1 MKDLLG
7 RLLPPFAE
15 GPREK
20 PRDMLY
26 LAADRPPWLISFGVG
41 LQHALAALMLLIYAV
56 ITGQEIGLEGD
67 RLREFM
73 ALGILVMGFGTL
85 LNGLTSRFSAGHLLV
100 LYPGPVI
107 MAVFIG
113 VAQAAGPGAA
123 AGGALTS
130 GLALLVLSRF
140 LPVLRLLFPAEV
152 SGVLLMLLSMSLIP
166 LGINRA
172 FDLGNGPGNPL
183 DLPSILIALATL
195 GTIVGLLVWS
205 AGRARVLAL
214 FIGAGVGLLVA
225 ILTGQF
231 GAQELSQVATAPL
244 LAIPGAHYRPP
255 LPSWQAAT
263 LLPFLLVSI
272 MVAVAAVGG
281 GIVID
286 KMNDAKWCR
295 PDLPMIGRLLN
306 GLSLCHLLSGLTGTP
321 TVAVSSVNLGMVHAT
336 GVAARRAG
344 VAAGLVMM
352 ALACLP
358 AITTCIILLPKPVI
372 GALLLYTAAYL
383 MVSGA
388 ELVLSRL
395 LNARRR
401 ATVGLGL
408 VAGAAVFMVPAL
420 TAAVPLALK
429 PILGSGLVVGVCC
442 AIFLNLIFRIGIAKE
457 VACRLDGPRP
467 AEQARRLLEDGGADW
482 GARREVILRA
492 ILVIDEAL
500 AILRQEEVMAG
511 PARLMARFNE
521 ETLVLTLDYPG
532 QAIRLE
538 ADQPLDVRA
547 LLDSDQDETAL
558 DQTMAAISA
567 TLIRNLADRVSS
579 RSPAGRGRL
588 RLEFNH

>member
-26 LAADRPPWLISFGVG
+26 LAADRPPWLISLGVG
-41 LQHALAALMLLIYAV
+41 LQHAMAALMLLVYAV
-56 ITGQEIGLEGD
+56 IAGQEIGLEGD

-100 LYPGPVI
+100 VYPGPLI

-130 GLALLVLSRF
+130 GLALLVLGRF

-166 LGINRA
+166 LGINRS
-172 FDLGNGPGNPL
+172 FDLGDGPGNPL

-195 GTIVGLLVWS
+195 GTIVALQVWS
-205 AGRARVLAL
+205 VGRARVLAL

-244 LAIPGAHYRPP
+244 LAIPGEHYRPP
-255 LPSWQAAT
+255 VPNWQVAA
-263 LLPFLLVSI
+263 LLPFLLTSI
-272 MVAVAAVGG
+272 MVAVDAVGG

-286 KMNDAKWCR
+286 KMNDAKWRR
-295 PDLPMIGRLLN
+295 PDLPMISRLLN
-306 GLSLCHLLSGLTGTP
+306 GLGLCHLLNGLAGTP

-344 VAAGLVMM
+344 VAAGLIMM
-352 ALACLP
+352 ALAFLP
-358 AITTCIILLPKPVI
+358 AITTFITLLPKPVI
-372 GALLLYTAAYL
+372 GALLLYTAAYM

-420 TAAVPLALK
+420 TEAVPLALK
-429 PILGSGLVVGVCC
+429 PILSSGLVVGVCC
-442 AIFLNLIFRIGIAKE
+442 TILLNLIFRIGIAKE

-467 AEQARRLLEDGGADW
+467 AEQARRLLEHAGADW

-492 ILVIDEAL
+492 TLVVDEAL
-500 AILRQEEVMAG
+500 EVLRQAGVMAG
-511 PARLMARFNE
+511 PARLVVRFDEN
-521 ETLVLTLDYPG
+521 TLVLTLDYPG
-532 QAIRLE
+532 QTILLE
-538 ADQPLDVRA
+538 ADQPVDVGA
-547 LLDSDQDETAL
+547 LLDNDQDPAAL
-558 DQTMAAISA
+558 DQSMAAISVA
-567 TLIRNLADRVSS
+567 LMRNLADRVST
-579 RSPAGRGRL
+579 RARPGRGEL
-588 RLEFNH
+588 RLELNH

>member
-1 MKDLLG
+1 MMKDLLG
-7 RLLPPFAE
+7 SLLPPFAE

-26 LAADRPPWLISFGVG
+26 LAADRPPWLISLGVG
-41 LQHALAALMLLIYAV
+41 LQHAMAALMLLIYAV
-56 ITGQEIGLEGD
+56 ITGQEIGLEGN
-67 RLREFM
+67 RLREFI

-100 LYPGPVI
+100 VYPGPLI
-107 MAVFIG
+107 MAVFIS
-113 VAQAAGPGAA
+113 VAEAAGPGAA

-130 GLALLVLSRF
+130 GLALLVLGRF

-166 LGINRA
+166 LGIHRS
-172 FDLGNGPGNPL
+172 FGLLGDGPIH
-183 DLPSILIALATL
+183 LPSILIALATL
-195 GTIVGLLVWS
+195 GTIVALLVWS
-205 AGRARVLAL
+205 VGRARVLAL
-214 FIGAGVGLLVA
+214 FIGAGVGFLVA

-231 GAQELSQVATAPL
+231 GAQALSQVAAAPL
-244 LAIPGAHYRPP
+244 LAIPGEHYRPP
-255 LPSWQAAT
+255 GPSWHVAT
-263 LLPFLLVSI
+263 FLPFLLTSV
-272 MVAVAAVGG
+272 MVAVDAVGG

-286 KMNDAKWCR
+286 KMNDAKWHR
-295 PDLPMIGRLLN
+295 PDLPMISRLLN
-306 GLSLCHLLSGLTGTP
+306 GLGLCHLLNGLTGTP
-321 TVAVSSVNLGMVHAT
+321 TVAVSSVNLGMAHAT

-352 ALACLP
+352 ALAFLP
-358 AITTCIILLPKPVI
+358 AITTFIILLPKPVI
-372 GALLLYTAAYL
+372 GALLLYTAAYM

-388 ELVLSRL
+388 ELILSRL

-420 TAAVPLALK
+420 IEAVPLALK
-429 PILGSGLVVGVCC
+429 PILGSGLVVGVSC
-442 AIFLNLIFRIGIAKE
+442 AILLNLIFRIGIAKE
-457 VACRLDGPRP
+457 VACQLDGPRP

-500 AILRQEEVMAG
+500 AILRQEGVMAG
-511 PARLMARFNE
+511 PARLVARFNE
-521 ETLVLTLDYPG
+521 DTLVLTLDYPG

-567 TLIRNLADRVSS
+567 TLIRNLADRVGS
-579 RSPAGRGRL
+579 RSRPGRGRL
-588 RLEFNH
+588 RLELNH

>member
-1 MKDLLG
+1 MI
-7 RLLPPFAE
+7 
-15 GPREK
+15 
-20 PRDMLY
+20 Y
-26 LAADRPPWLISFGVG
+26 LAADRPPWLISLGVG
-41 LQHALAALMLLIYAV
+41 LQHAMAALMLLIYAV

-67 RLREFM
+67 RLREFI

-100 LYPGPVI
+100 LYPGPLI

-130 GLALLVLSRF
+130 GLALLVLGRF

-166 LGINRA
+166 LGINRS
-172 FDLGNGPGNPL
+172 FDLGDGPGNTL
-183 DLPSILIALATL
+183 HLPSIMIALATL

-205 AGRARVLAL
+205 VGRARVLAL

-225 ILTGQF
+225 VLTGQF

-244 LAIPGAHYRPP
+244 LAIPGEHYRPP
-255 LPSWQAAT
+255 VPSWQVAT
-263 LLPFLLVSI
+263 LLPFLLISI
-272 MVAVAAVGG
+272 MVAVDAVGG

-295 PDLPMIGRLLN
+295 PDLPMISRLLN

-344 VAAGLVMM
+344 VAAGLIMM
-352 ALACLP
+352 ALAFLP
-358 AITTCIILLPKPVI
+358 AITTFIILLPKPVI
-372 GALLLYTAAYL
+372 GALLLYTAAYM

-420 TAAVPLALK
+420 TEAVPLALK

-442 AIFLNLIFRIGIAKE
+442 AILLNLIFRIGIAKE

-511 PARLMARFNE
+511 PARLVARFNE
-521 ETLVLTLDYPG
+521 NALVLTLDYPG

-538 ADQPLDVRA
+538 ADQPWMCGRCW
-547 LLDSDQDETAL
+547 TA
-558 DQTMAAISA
+558 TKTRRPS
-567 TLIRNLADRVSS
+567 TKPWRRS
-579 RSPAGRGRL
+579 RRR
-588 RLEFNH
+588 